1 MRVAV
6 AGGTGVVGRH
16 VVSLL
21 RERGSEPVVLA
32 RSQGVDLLT
41 GAGLEQQLTGVE
53 AVVDLSKVTTTSRR
67 RSIGFFTGTTGRL
80 LEAGRRAG
88 VRHHVALSIV
98 GVERVELGYYAGKRA
113 QEQLV
118 LTGPVPGSV
127 LRATQF
133 HEFAG
138 QLLDRVRGPVAVIP
152 RMLVQPVAACE
163 VARALVDLAA
173 APPVG
178 MAPELAGPQE
188 LELVEL
194 ADGCSAHAG
203 HAAPSWAYDCP
214 GVAGAPWPRGRCCP
228 PARDH
233 AGSRRSTGG
242 STTAVPPTST
252 APGGLPGR
260 DAHGAAVGD
269 AERSRPGW

>member
-16 VVSLL
+16 VVGLL
-21 RERGSEPVVLA
+21 RERGQEPVVLA
-32 RSQGVDLLT
+32 RSHGVDVLT

-53 AVVDLSKVTTTSRR
+53 AVVDVSNVTTTSRR
-67 RSIGFFTGTTGRL
+67 RSVAFFTGSTGRL

-98 GVERVELGYYAGKRA
+98 GVERVDLGYYAGKRA

-118 LTGPVPGSV
+118 LAGPVPGSV
-127 LRATQF
+127 LRAAQF

-152 RMLVQPVAACE
+152 RMLVQPVAARE

-178 MAPELAGPQE
+178 VAPELAGPQE

-194 ADGCSAHAG
+194 ARQVQHA
-203 HAAPSWAYDCP
+203 
-214 GVAGAPWPRGRCCP
+214 RR
-228 PARDH
+228 
-233 AGSRRSTGG
+233 SRRPVLG
-242 STTAVPPTST
+242 VR
-252 APGGLPGR
+252 LPGR
-260 DAHGAAVGD
+260 GGRAMAQGALLPTGPGPRGQQSFDQWLAD
-269 AERSRPGW
+269 SCRSVAQGRGGRTRP